1 LVWRKEISPSEES
14 FLWQLGQDVLRLLPL
29 VFGDQGLGETEQF
42 LFAQPGSVGQD
53 LLVSR
58 HGLGNQLLLGIEVGQ
73 QTQFVHSGHAGSG
86 TGFEQGDRLQFP
98 AIHEED
104 VGVGQPETGLLRSGL
119 DEVLDQRFSAR
130 DLFA

>member
-1 LVWRKEISPSEES
+1 LKQLLQLGPGFRPFLLSNQEVGFGLEEGDLAFRGE

-58 HGLGNQLLLGIEVGQ
+58 HGLGNQLLL
-73 QTQFVHSGHAGSG
+73 A
-86 TGFEQGDRLQFP
+86 
-98 AIHEED
+98 
-104 VGVGQPETGLLRSGL
+104 
-119 DEVLDQRFSAR
+119 
-130 DLFA
+130 